1 MRKARRKGRGC
12 ADPDAE
18 RIAQRSG
25 TSPNHAKIERHAGSG
40 PANGNGSSSRP
51 ADTTAATHNF
61 HCAGCASGEDTAR
74 ASTCCI
80 QREFIAF
87 ALGDG
92 TGAIEL
98 ALSPTTVL
106 RMCITDVQIAP
117 ETTVSAGAETRY
129 NRSMVLASLAIRTL
143 VAMFLLGLAG
153 SAVVVLISFVHD
165 GKELFG
171 KD

>member
-1 MRKARRKGRGC
+1 
-12 ADPDAE
+12 
-18 RIAQRSG
+18 
-25 TSPNHAKIERHAGSG
+25 
-40 PANGNGSSSRP
+40 
-51 ADTTAATHNF
+51 
-61 HCAGCASGEDTAR
+61 
-74 ASTCCI
+74 
-80 QREFIAF
+80 
-87 ALGDG
+87 
-92 TGAIEL
+92 
-98 ALSPTTVL
+98 
-106 RMCITDVQIAP
+106 MCITDVQIAP